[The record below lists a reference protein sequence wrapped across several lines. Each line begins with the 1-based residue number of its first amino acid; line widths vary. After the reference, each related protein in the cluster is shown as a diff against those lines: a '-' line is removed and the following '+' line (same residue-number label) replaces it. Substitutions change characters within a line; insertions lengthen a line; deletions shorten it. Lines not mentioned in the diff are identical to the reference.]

1 MAVKAGRRAVWMKL
15 HPRGRERLRGALL
28 LRDMTHRQ
36 FADAI
41 GWKSHGMVGQLL
53 AGKRTSV
60 SADSAVMISKV
71 LGIPVHDLFLTESSS
86 IAGPVPRET
95 AIPA

>member
-1 MAVKAGRRAVWMKL
+1 MKL

-53 AGKRTSV
+53 AGTRTSV

-86 IAGPVPRET
+86 VTGPAQRE
-95 AIPA
+95 AVVSA

>member
-1 MAVKAGRRAVWMKL
+1 
-15 HPRGRERLRGALL
+15 
-28 LRDMTHRQ
+28 
-36 FADAI
+36 
-41 GWKSHGMVGQLL
+41 MVGQLL

-86 IAGPVPRET
+86 IAGPPPRET